1 MAMPLMYHRFTVD
14 EYHRMAEAGI
24 LTEDDRVELLDGQIV
39 AMTPIGPPHAGCVT
53 QLTRLLVRALG
64 DDATVSVQNPVVLG
78 THWEPEPDVAVLT
91 LGADAYRARHPR
103 AGDVLL
109 LIEVADRSTTTDR
122 RVKLPAYAAAGIPE
136 VWLADLGAD
145 RVELFRAPTP
155 GGYATVRTAD
165 RGDTVTPLA
174 LAGVSLR
181 VDDILGPRG

>member
-1 MAMPLMYHRFTVD
+1 MAMPLTYHRFTVD

-78 THWEPEPDVAVLT
+78 THWEPEPDVAVLRFR
-91 LGADAYRARHPR
+91 ADAYRTRHPR

-109 LIEVADRSTTTDR
+109 LIEVAETSTTTDR
-122 RVKLPAYAAAGIPE
+122 RLKLPAYAAAGIPD
-136 VWLADLGAD
+136 VWLADLGVH
-145 RVELFRAPTP
+145 RIEVFRDPTP
-155 GGYATVRTAD
+155 GGYKTMRIAD
-165 RGDTVTPLA
+165 RGDTVTPRA
-174 LAGVSLR
+174 FAGVSLR
-181 VDDILGPRG
+181 VDDILGARG